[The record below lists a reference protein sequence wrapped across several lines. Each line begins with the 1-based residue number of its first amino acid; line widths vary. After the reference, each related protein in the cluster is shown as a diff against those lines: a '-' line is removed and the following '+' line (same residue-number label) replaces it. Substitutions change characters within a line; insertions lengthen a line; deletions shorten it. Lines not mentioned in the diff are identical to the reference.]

1 MPKNRILEISKRAN
15 QAGRVPITIALH
27 EIYTEAKDVNDNGL
41 HWMRPYVEQ
50 AMSTVEGMP
59 ICASFFDSEKE
70 VPYDHGF
77 TGIEQNREGL
87 DEPYFENSVVVGTFE
102 SASIQDLTI
111 NGRQGFYL
119 VGEGY
124 LYNQRYP
131 KFVDWIRENRAT
143 GHVDTSVEIMG
154 LASNDNK
161 IVYAEEHPTNA
172 YRTPKIY
179 AYSGCAV
186 LSVVPADRQAIVL
199 EVAQKH
205 EEERH
210 MEFTI
215 DDIKAVVAECLA
227 SIGMTQDQFD
237 TQLAELNQK
246 LEQHEATIAER
257 DSTIEDLNNQLSEA
271 NARIEGFAAVESELN
286 ELKKAQAITEMEQAI
301 AEYSEDEQKF
311 AESEINS
318 YREDPLAGDIEA
330 IKAKI
335 CVGIVETQKEEA
347 RVAEQNEKHDDNI
360 DIFSEVNDS
369 HEDDDDEDVN
379 IF

>member
-1 MPKNRILEISKRAN
+1 M
-15 QAGRVPITIALH
+15 
-27 EIYTEAKDVNDNGL
+27 
-41 HWMRPYVEQ
+41 
-50 AMSTVEGMP
+50 
-59 ICASFFDSEKE
+59 
-70 VPYDHGF
+70 
-77 TGIEQNREGL
+77 
-87 DEPYFENSVVVGTFE
+87 VGTFE

-111 NGRQGFYL
+111 NGKPGIFL
-119 VGEGY
+119 VAEGY

-161 IVYAEEHPTNA
+161 IVYAEEYPTNA

-257 DSTIEDLNNQLSEA
+257 DATIEELNNQLSEA

-286 ELKKAQAITEMEQAI
+286 ELKKAQAISEMEQAI

-335 CVGIVETQKEEA
+335 CVGIVEAQKEEA

>member
-1 MPKNRILEISKRAN
+1 MPKNRILEVSKRAN

-77 TGIEQNREGL
+77 TGIEQNRDGL

-111 NGRQGFYL
+111 NGKPGIFL
-119 VGEGY
+119 VAEGY

-257 DSTIEDLNNQLSEA
+257 DATIEELNNQLSEA

-286 ELKKAQAITEMEQAI
+286 ELKKAQAISEMEQAI

-335 CVGIVETQKEEA
+335 CVGIVEAQKEEA